1 MLLIFG
7 LNAVIT
13 SLGFVVLVWEE
24 NKAPSVLHG
33 LFSTYLYSNTFRI
46 WLLPHVHCY
55 HFGLSKKTPQI
66 AQIMLQPLLT
76 WHHTSAPTGWGLSD
90 HTSPVCSIEKMTELW
105 GGSCVS
111 SWRTSASK
119 PWCWILCLLFFPDQE
134 LFLLL
139 PKLASCP
146 RALGPPLSHP
156 FPLLILTSPLL
167 SLASPVL
174 PSTGSIPNSI
184 LTGCY
189 FSHLKN
195 RTKQND
201 QPIKQKQLFF
211 LSFFYSSLS
220 FIEI

>member
-1 MLLIFG
+1 MYFTDSSLLTCIQ
-7 LNAVIT
+7 IHSESDCYPT
-13 SLGFVVLVWEE
+13 STATTLV
-24 NKAPSVLHG
+24 
-33 LFSTYLYSNTFRI
+33 YQ
-46 WLLPHVHCY
+46 
-55 HFGLSKKTPQI
+55 KKTPQI

-201 QPIKQKQLFF
+201 QPIKQKQLSFFSFF
-211 LSFFYSSLS
+211 LLLLPQLY
-220 FIEI
+220 